1 MQLGKVPGRLL
12 ERLFNTIETKDPQ
25 VILGPRLG
33 EDVALLDTGPCILA
47 AKTDPITFATDLIGW
62 YAVQINANDIAC
74 SAATPRWFLATLMLP
89 PSIIESEIE
98 SIFQQI
104 LTACSSLGI
113 ELVGGHT
120 EVTNAVSQPV
130 VAGFMLGKAE
140 RGKYITTSGAKNG
153 DAVVLTK
160 GISLEGS
167 ALLAR
172 ELKG

>member
-62 YAVQINANDIAC
+62 YAVQINATDIAC
-74 SAATPRWFLATLMLP
+74 SAATPRWFLATLMLH
-89 PSIIESEIE
+89 PSVIESDIE

-104 LTACSSLGI
+104 LKILWTVWYLIDRSLSLSHIYIYNLESPIWRGARTARRMACC
-113 ELVGGHT
+113 
-120 EVTNAVSQPV
+120 
-130 VAGFMLGKAE
+130 
-140 RGKYITTSGAKNG
+140 
-153 DAVVLTK
+153 
-160 GISLEGS
+160 
-167 ALLAR
+167 
-172 ELKG
+172 